1 MIKLAFLVKR
11 IEGMSREEFIE
22 YHRNTHAPLFASI
35 PEAKLVRKYV
45 ISHPIAAPGFP
56 EPEYDTLTEIYF
68 DTWADYESYFGSEN
82 YKTKVHLDEYNFMVQ
97 GNYLVFPSEERIII
111 NN

>member
-35 PEAKLVRKYV
+35 PEAKFVRKYV
-45 ISHPIAAPGFP
+45 ISHPVAAPGFP
-56 EPEYDTLTEIYF
+56 EPDYDTLTEIYF
-68 DTWADYESYFGSEN
+68 NTWDDHERYFGSEN
-82 YKTKVHLDEYNFMVQ
+82 YKTKVHPDEYNFMVH
-97 GNYLVFPSEERIII
+97 GNYLVLATEERVIIDG
-111 NN
+111 